1 MFTSF
6 IINSQLKIINNIALN
21 HILITN
27 YVTKK
32 QYNRQYN
39 KILLDTMYYRNV
51 DKKHILG

>member
-39 KILLDTMYYRNV
+39 KILLGAMYYRNV

>member
-6 IINSQLKIINNIALN
+6 IINLQLKIINNIALN

-39 KILLDTMYYRNV
+39 KILLDAMYYRNV

>member
-32 QYNRQYN
+32 QYNRQHN
-39 KILLDTMYYRNV
+39 KILLDAMYYRNV

>member
-32 QYNRQYN
+32 QYNTQYN
-39 KILLDTMYYRNV
+39 KILLDAMYYRNV

>member
-39 KILLDTMYYRNV
+39 KILPDAMYYRNV

>member
-39 KILLDTMYYRNV
+39 KILLDAMYYRNV